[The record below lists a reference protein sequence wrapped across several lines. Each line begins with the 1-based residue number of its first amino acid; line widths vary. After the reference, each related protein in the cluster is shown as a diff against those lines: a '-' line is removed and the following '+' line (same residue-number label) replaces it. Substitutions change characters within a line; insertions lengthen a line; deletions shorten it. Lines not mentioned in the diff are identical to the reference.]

1 MPRAMMKAAAPH
13 LNPLVKISVT
23 VIGLAKPPWYLQTS
37 LLERKMKPKEK
48 ISGATVIQIN
58 KKVN

>member
-1 MPRAMMKAAAPH
+1 MKAAAPH

-23 VIGLAKPPWYLQTS
+23 VIGLAKPPWYLHTS
-37 LLERKMKPKEK
+37 LLERKMKPKGKK

-58 KKVN
+58 KNINI

>member
-48 ISGATVIQIN
+48 ISGATVTQIN